1 MKKASKV
8 MTKNPV
14 FCLSNDMVAK
24 VAKLMKSENI
34 GSIPVVESEQTQALI
49 GIVTDR
55 DLVLKVVAKG
65 LDAASTQIEV
75 AMTHKVITC
84 LADDD
89 LQKVMDTMSKHQ
101 LRRIPIINKNKK
113 ILGMIS
119 QADMALHY
127 DHPKR
132 IAAMVKDISQANG
145 K

>member
-1 MKKASKV
+1 MKKASDV

-14 FCLSNDMVAK
+14 FCLSNDMVVKA
-24 VAKLMKSENI
+24 AKLMKSENV
-34 GSIPVVESEQTQALI
+34 GSIPVVEDEQTQELK

-55 DLVLKVVAKG
+55 DLVLKIVAEG
-65 LDAASTQIEV
+65 LVAASTQIEV
-75 AMTHKVITC
+75 VMTKQVVTC

-101 LRRIPIINKNKK
+101 LRRIPVVNENKK

-119 QADMALHY
+119 QADVALHY
-127 DHPKR
+127 DHPEKT
-132 IAAMVKDISQANG
+132 AAMVKEISQENV

>member
-1 MKKASKV
+1 MKKASEV

-14 FCLSNDMVAK
+14 FCLSNDMAVKA
-24 VAKLMKSENI
+24 AKLMKSENV
-34 GSIPVVESEQTQALI
+34 GSIPVVDNEQTQELI
-49 GIVTDR
+49 GILTDR
-55 DLVLKVVAKG
+55 DLVMKIVAEG

-75 AMTHKVITC
+75 VMTHKVVTC

-89 LQKVMDTMSKHQ
+89 LQKVMDTMSKNQ
-101 LRRIPIINKNKK
+101 LRRIPVINENKK

-119 QADMALHY
+119 QADVAIHY

-132 IAAMVKDISQANG
+132 TAAMVKEISKENT

>member
-1 MKKASKV
+1 

-14 FCLSNDMVAK
+14 FCLSNDMVVKA
-24 VAKLMKSENI
+24 AKLMKSENV
-34 GSIPVVESEQTQALI
+34 GSIPVVDSEQTQALI

-55 DLVLKVVAKG
+55 DLVLKIVAKG
-65 LDAASTQIEV
+65 LDAASTQIED
-75 AMTHKVITC
+75 AMTHKVKTC

-89 LQKVMDTMSKHQ
+89 LQKVMDTMSKYQ
-101 LRRIPIINKNKK
+101 LRRIPIINKDKK

-119 QADMALHY
+119 QADLVLHY

-132 IAAMVKDISQANG
+132 IAAMIKKIFQANG